1 MKLLVVEAERRLS
14 NRFCGKG
21 LDFVTDKYLPESL
34 REMGVV

>member
-21 LDFVTDKYLPESL
+21 LDFVTDNLTFWVS
-34 REMGVV
+34 